1 MSDLYNCILLK
12 KLPAAMIATK
22 LGRKKKKDFTL
33 KHPNFFLEKQI
44 FCKFFSLVNSYDW
57 LKQILVICDW
67 LKQIDIFQG
76 CQIVILNFLNS
87 FNQECN

>member
-44 FCKFFSLVNSYDW
+44 FL
-57 LKQILVICDW
+57 
-67 LKQIDIFQG
+67 
-76 CQIVILNFLNS
+76 
-87 FNQECN
+87 